1 VPIIAI
7 GLYPRLVTDTYRA
20 SVEALVNREEQAMAF
35 IKPLAATARLRGPH
49 AFQAMAALKAPAL
62 TQAAT

>member
-20 SVEALVNREEQAMAF
+20 SIEALVHREEQAMALV
-35 IKPLAATARLRGPH
+35 KPLAATALLRGPH
-49 AFQAMAALKAPAL
+49 AFQPMAAMGAPTLPKPVA
-62 TQAAT
+62 